1 MDTRVIRPEGWRLFP
16 RSYIG
21 YKLFNSLFLGLSV
34 GTIFVI
40 YKPLDP
46 SVYSLGGIALALA
59 MLAIAQFYGRIM
71 TLPWFF
77 RISLLVE
84 LVVLGMVLWFLAAPY
99 TWLTA
104 MLVYAG
110 YQVTFSFGSY
120 LVRAETLALDDD
132 ELLRRVDSA
141 KQIGYLIGMAGSW
154 LFYKLL
160 EHQGI
165 TTPEAKVYDLHW
177 LLLGSELVIIFLLVR
192 SFKRE
197 SRQSAVGSRQS

>member
-1 MDTRVIRPEGWRLFP
+1 MDSRLTPAMRSQGWRLLP
-16 RSYIG
+16 RPYVY

-34 GTIFVI
+34 GTIFTI

-46 SVYSLGGIALALA
+46 SIYSLGGIALAVA
-59 MLAIAQFYGRIM
+59 MLAVAQLYGRIM

-84 LVVLGMVLWFLAAPY
+84 LVVLAMVLWFLAKPY

-104 MLVYAG
+104 ILVYAG

-141 KQIGYLIGMAGSW
+141 KQIGYLLGMAGSW

-160 EHQGI
+160 EHRGI

-177 LLLGSELVIIFLLVR
+177 LLLGCELVIIAFLVK
-192 SFKRE
+192 SFERKR
-197 SRQSAVGSRQS
+197 R

>member
-1 MDTRVIRPEGWRLFP
+1 MDSRLTPAMRSQGWRLLP
-16 RSYIG
+16 RPYVY

-34 GTIFVI
+34 GTIFTI

-46 SVYSLGGIALALA
+46 SIYSLGGIALAVA
-59 MLAIAQFYGRIM
+59 MLAVAQLYGRIM

-84 LVVLGMVLWFLAAPY
+84 LVVLAMVLWFLAKPY

-104 MLVYAG
+104 ILVYAG

-141 KQIGYLIGMAGSW
+141 KQIGYLLGMAGSW

-160 EHQGI
+160 EHRGI

-177 LLLGSELVIIFLLVR
+177 LLLGCELVIIAFLVK
-192 SFKRE
+192 S
-197 SRQSAVGSRQS
+197 

>member
-1 MDTRVIRPEGWRLFP
+1 MDNRAIRPEGWQLFP
-16 RSYIG
+16 HSYIG

-34 GTIFVI
+34 GTIFTI

-46 SVYSLGGIALALA
+46 SVYSLGGILLALA
-59 MLAIAQFYGRIM
+59 MLAIAQLYGRIM

-77 RISLLVE
+77 RISLFVE
-84 LVVLGMVLWFLAAPY
+84 LVVLAMVLWFLARPY

-141 KQIGYLIGMAGSW
+141 KQIGYLIGMGGSW

-160 EHQGI
+160 EHRGI

-177 LLLGSELVIIFLLVR
+177 LLLGCEVVIIFLLVK
-192 SFKRE
+192 SFR
-197 SRQSAVGSRQS
+197 RGSR

>member
-1 MDTRVIRPEGWRLFP
+1 MDSRAIRSEGWRIAP
-16 RSYIG
+16 RYYIG

-46 SVYSLGGIALALA
+46 SVYSLGGIVLALA
-59 MLAIAQFYGRIM
+59 MLAIAQLYGRIM

-84 LVVLGMVLWFLAAPY
+84 LVVLGMVLWFLTNPY

-141 KQIGYLIGMAGSW
+141 KQIGYLIGMALSW
-154 LFYKLL
+154 TVYKIL
-160 EHQGI
+160 EHYGI
-165 TTPEAKVYDLHW
+165 TDSQTKVYELHW
-177 LLLGSELVIIFLLVR
+177 LLLGTELVILSLLLKSFGR
-192 SFKRE
+192 SNT
-197 SRQSAVGSRQS
+197 

>member
-1 MDTRVIRPEGWRLFP
+1 VSETTNAFRHEGWELRP
-16 RSYIG
+16 RSYIP

-46 SVYSLGGIALALA
+46 SIYSLGGIGLALA
-59 MLAIAQFYGRIM
+59 MLAIAQLYGRIM

-84 LVVLGMVLWFLAAPY
+84 LVVLTMVLIFLAKPY
-99 TWLTA
+99 TWTTA
-104 MLVYAG
+104 LLVYIG

-120 LVRAETLALDDD
+120 LVRAETLALEDD

-141 KQIGYLIGMAGSW
+141 KQIGYLIGMAASW
-154 LFYKLL
+154 LTYKVL
-160 EHQGI
+160 EHYGI
-165 TTPEAKVYDLHW
+165 TAPEAKVYRLHW
-177 LLLGSELVIIFLLVR
+177 LLLATELVIIYFLIG
-192 SFKRE
+192 SFKRVT
-197 SRQSAVGSRQS
+197 RDK

>member
-1 MDTRVIRPEGWRLFP
+1 MDNRAIRPEGWRLFP
-16 RSYIG
+16 RPYIF

-34 GTIFVI
+34 GTIFTI

-46 SVYSLGGIALALA
+46 SVYSLGGILLALA
-59 MLAIAQFYGRIM
+59 MLAIAQLYGRIM

-84 LVVLGMVLWFLAAPY
+84 LVVLAMVLWFLAKPY

-110 YQVTFSFGSY
+110 YQLTFSFGSY

-132 ELLRRVDSA
+132 ELLRRVDTA
-141 KQIGYLIGMAGSW
+141 KQIGYLIGMGGSW

-160 EHQGI
+160 EYRGV

-177 LLLGSELVIIFLLVR
+177 LLLGCEVVIIFLLVK
-192 SFKRE
+192 SFR
-197 SRQSAVGSRQS
+197 RGSR

>member
-1 MDTRVIRPEGWRLFP
+1 MMDSRAMRSEGWRLFP
-16 RSYIG
+16 RAYIG
-21 YKLFNSLFLGLSV
+21 YKLFNSLFLGLNV
-34 GTIFVI
+34 GTIFTI

-59 MLAIAQFYGRIM
+59 MLAIAQLYGRIM
-71 TLPWFF
+71 TLAWFF

-84 LVVLGMVLWFLAAPY
+84 LVVLAMVLWFLANPY

-104 MLVYAG
+104 ILVYAG

-160 EHQGI
+160 ELRGVQGS
-165 TTPEAKVYDLHW
+165 EAKVYDLHW
-177 LLLGSELVIIFLLVR
+177 LLLGCELVIIALLVKSFGR
-192 SFKRE
+192 S
-197 SRQSAVGSRQS
+197 SR

>member
-1 MDTRVIRPEGWRLFP
+1 VPESSNAAALRPKGWRLLP
-16 RSYIG
+16 KYYIA

-46 SVYSLGGIALALA
+46 SVYSVGGIALALA
-59 MLAIAQFYGRIM
+59 MLAIAQLYGRIM

-84 LVVLGMVLWFLAAPY
+84 LVVLGMVLWFLARPY
-99 TWLTA
+99 TWMTA
-104 MLVYAG
+104 MLVYIG
-110 YQVTFSFGSY
+110 YQLTFSFGSY

-132 ELLRRVDSA
+132 ELLRKVDSA

-154 LFYKLL
+154 LVYKVL
-160 EHQGI
+160 EQTGI
-165 TTPEAKVYDLHW
+165 TASETKVYDLHW
-177 LLLGSELVIIFLLVR
+177 LLLGVEVVIIALLLR
-192 SFKRE
+192 SFAKAKL
-197 SRQSAVGSRQS
+197 SN

>member
-1 MDTRVIRPEGWRLFP
+1 MDRKAMRSDGWKLHPRP
-16 RSYIG
+16 YIG

-34 GTIFVI
+34 GTIFTI

-46 SVYSLGGIALALA
+46 SIYSLGGIALALT
-59 MLAIAQFYGRIM
+59 MLAIAQLYGRIM

-110 YQVTFSFGSY
+110 YQITFSFGSY

-160 EHQGI
+160 ELRGV

-177 LLLGSELVIIFLLVR
+177 LLLACEMVIIFLLVK
-192 SFKRE
+192 SFGWG
-197 SRQSAVGSRQS
+197 SRQSTVGSRQS